1 MNRDYIKEY
10 VELSNEFRKSS
21 ASEESV
27 GKVYDL
33 LYDLEKENRTKQN
46 DLVLSNVYSL
56 LGFHES
62 AFEIFKI
69 VADLTSRK
77 DLTKMYVMEGKAK
90 SHKDNF
96 IIKDIRKYREKKEQP
111 KLDLSDFVQ
120 SKNNKKQFGI
130 INKNIVVFNTITKN
144 DTLSIQLPS
153 DNIEEYLKQITDHI
167 IWLGNCKTELIDFY
181 NKENKENNEDKANE
195 DWYDTLEIYSA
206 QIIIE
211 ETGTIFTAIS
221 GGDDFY
227 QDHLLDIEIANN
239 TIISMYY
246 NG

>member
-111 KLDLSDFVQ
+111 KLDLSDFVE

-153 DNIEEYLKQITDHI
+153 DNIEEYLNQITDHI
-167 IWLGNCKTELIDFY
+167 IWLGNCKTELIEFY
-181 NKENKENNEDKANE
+181 NKENNEDKANE